1 MDNVA
6 KWVLAVGII
15 FLLGVFIFEIA
26 YLNKSADQEILKM
39 QNASSYYQE
48 RKKQL
53 LDQQSQLNA
62 LADSLRQELAAE
74 QARAEIRH
82 ATTTTIP
89 QSTTTTLASHPTTTT
104 TTHPVTTTTRRV
116 TTTTRT
122 TRAS

>member
-1 MDNVA
+1 MGNISRG
-6 KWVLAVGII
+6 VLAVGII

-26 YLNKSADQEILKM
+26 YLNNTNDQDILKM
-39 QNASSYYQE
+39 HNASVYYQE

-53 LDQQSQLNA
+53 LDQQGQLNA
-62 LADSLRQELAAE
+62 LADSLRQELELEEAKAAAN
-74 QARAEIRH
+74 Q
-82 ATTTTIP
+82 P
-89 QSTTTTLASHPTTTT
+89 TTTTLALGPAATT